1 MKTLESVQFHDQII
15 YGFKSFCRARN
26 YKTAENYK
34 IIPLMTSNKFQVM
47 WLDGE
52 NVTVWLK
59 WSFITDF

>member
-47 WLDGE
+47 
-52 NVTVWLK
+52 
-59 WSFITDF
+59 